1 MSFPFIPPHRRK
13 AAFHTWLH
21 LRLTNWPA
29 ASQMLPAPGP
39 WSGHFTG
46 YRATCRVGGE
56 EGTGSVFG
64 VPWKKLINNS
74 KERAVTPEDRAVQNL
89 YRFHY
94 KKDSA
99 KSHLCHRG
107 GPGERNS
114 LPPKTRKLRP
124 KSKWKMVLL
133 TIWEG
138 LRRDQISHHASL
150 PAYKVVRQQATKDA
164 DIITIQTDVRMA
176 YLQSQTH
183 LQHSGLWLRKAPFCG
198 VGNGDLGLTVSELRA
213 GVWSVLAE
221 NSKSFWFTWQL
232 NYSKHPVPHPA
243 CLAPPT
249 THSHWVGFFFFF
261 NPLHLVLSQLK
272 WNSFFKIN
280 PLSHTWEC
288 ETFMT

>member
-1 MSFPFIPPHRRK
+1 M
-13 AAFHTWLH
+13 
-21 LRLTNWPA
+21 
-29 ASQMLPAPGP
+29 
-39 WSGHFTG
+39 
-46 YRATCRVGGE
+46 
-56 EGTGSVFG
+56 FG

-221 NSKSFWFTWQL
+221 NSKSF
-232 NYSKHPVPHPA
+232 
-243 CLAPPT
+243 
-249 THSHWVGFFFFF
+249 
-261 NPLHLVLSQLK
+261 
-272 WNSFFKIN
+272 
-280 PLSHTWEC
+280 
-288 ETFMT
+288 